1 MKNSNKWFSIIEILV
16 WIFIFSVWLTSV
28 FVLIISTGNMN
39 AYSKNSIIA
48 SNLARE
54 GIEIVKN
61 VRDDNYLN
69 LYRWNKIPWEDNMKL
84 FSTWVYYKVENN
96 LIDKNKIALFNEI
109 ENFWEGKDNLSTKMN
124 NYKLYLTP
132 EGYYTY
138 DSNNNKKTI
147 FYRYIKFDDVKYSTW
162 WTNVVIPGSLK
173 MTSNVIWYEKW
184 YHEVRLDTIIS
195 DWQRQ

>member
-1 MKNSNKWFSIIEILV
+1 MKKSNKWFSIIEILV

-69 LYRWNKIPWEDNMKL
+69 LYRWNKIPWDDNLKL
-84 FSTWVYYKVENN
+84 FSTGVYYKVENN
-96 LIDKNKIALFNEI
+96 LLDKNKIAFFEEI
-109 ENFWEGKDNLSTKMN
+109 QNFWEWKDNLTTKME

-132 EGYYTY
+132 DWYYTY
-138 DSNNNKKTI
+138 DKNNIKTI
-147 FYRYIKFDDVKYSTW
+147 FYRYIIFDEVKYSTW
-162 WTNVVIPGSLK
+162 WTTVVIPWALK